1 MSIEEIVKK
10 KDVIFSLEVFP
21 PQKISSEETIYKT
34 LFGLQHLPAD
44 FISVTYGA
52 GGSAQ
57 QKDKTCQIAALIQK
71 EYRIQAVAH
80 LTCINSTKK
89 DIIDVLQMLKNN
101 NISNILA
108 LRGDRNPELR
118 ESSDFSY
125 ASDLI
130 DFIKEYDDSFYLMGG
145 CYPEGHIESPS
156 LEEDLKNLKIKVD
169 SGAQHLISQLFF
181 ANEVF
186 YNFMDKATALGID
199 VPIEAG
205 IMPITSQSQIEKVVD
220 LSGAS
225 LPPEF
230 VAMVEKY
237 ADNKEDMKKAGIEYA
252 SQQIRDLLQN
262 GIPAIHLYTMN
273 STEVATSIYENI
285 KDLL

>member
-1 MSIEEIVKK
+1 
-10 KDVIFSLEVFP
+10 
-21 PQKISSEETIYKT
+21 
-34 LFGLQHLPAD
+34 
-44 FISVTYGA
+44 
-52 GGSAQ
+52 
-57 QKDKTCQIAALIQK
+57 
-71 EYRIQAVAH
+71 
-80 LTCINSTKK
+80 
-89 DIIDVLQMLKNN
+89 
-101 NISNILA
+101 
-108 LRGDRNPELR
+108 
-118 ESSDFSY
+118 
-125 ASDLI
+125 
-130 DFIKEYDDSFYLMGG
+130 LMGG